1 MSNGEERYSNM
12 KSGVRI
18 LIVDDNDDVRRDLQ
32 SVLQMVAGIQT
43 VGTAGNGREA
53 VEQVKK
59 LKPDVVIMDLE
70 MPVMDGLE
78 STREIKSLGLGTRVI
93 ILSVH
98 KSEPLCR
105 AAAGSGADGYVE
117 KGAPLQKIK
126 EVIFGILK
134 TNIQ

>member
-1 MSNGEERYSNM
+1 MSNGEERYRNM

-32 SVLQMVAGIQT
+32 SVLQMAAGIQI

-78 STREIKSLGLGTRVI
+78 STWEIKSLGLGTRVI

-98 KSEPLCR
+98 KSEFLYR
-105 AAAGSGADGYVE
+105 EAAGAGADGYVE
-117 KGAPLQKIK
+117 KGAPLQKLK
-126 EVIFGILK
+126 DVIFGIQK